1 MTAIDRLRAMTAAG
15 SQPTLSEDDL
25 ADLLARFSVVDS
37 AGLPPGDSNWTP
49 TYDMRAAAR
58 EGWRLKAARAVELIS
73 TDLDG
78 DRMSANQ
85 IFEHCQAMIRSFSSA
100 RSVRYG
106 STE

>member
-25 ADLLARFSVVDS
+25 ADLLARFSMVDS
-37 AGLPPGDSNWTP
+37 AGLPPDDASWTP
-49 TYDMRAAAR
+49 TYDLRAAAR
-58 EGWRLKAARAVELIS
+58 EGWRLKAARAAELIS

-85 IFEHCQAMIRSFSSA
+85 IFEHCQAMIRSFSSP
-100 RSVRYG
+100 RSVMYG

>member
-1 MTAIDRLRAMTAAG
+1 MEAIDHLKLMTAWQSSPQLSEAELEALLAKFSLMDAAG
-15 SQPTLSEDDL
+15 RPPTAS
-25 ADLLARFSVVDS
+25 
-37 AGLPPGDSNWTP
+37 GWTP
-49 TYDMRAAAR
+49 TYNLRAAAR
-58 EGWRLKAARAVELIS
+58 EAWRWKAARAAELIS